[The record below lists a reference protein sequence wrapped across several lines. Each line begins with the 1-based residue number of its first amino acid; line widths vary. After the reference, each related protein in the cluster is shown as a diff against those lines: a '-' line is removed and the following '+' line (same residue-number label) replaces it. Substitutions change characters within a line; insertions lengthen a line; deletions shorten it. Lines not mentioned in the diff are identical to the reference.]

1 MADYQDGDVWR
12 LRSYLPGVETVRGW
26 CIVGQAGTVS
36 NFKNLKA
43 QSTKKCA

>member
-36 NFKNLKA
+36 NFKNIQA
-43 QSTKKCA
+43 RSIKKSA